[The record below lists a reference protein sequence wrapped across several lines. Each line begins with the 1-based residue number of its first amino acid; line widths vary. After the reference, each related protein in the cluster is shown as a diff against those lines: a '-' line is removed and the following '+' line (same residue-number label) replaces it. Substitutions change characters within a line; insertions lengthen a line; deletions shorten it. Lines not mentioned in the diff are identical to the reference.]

1 MELLKRLFGKEKK
14 QPSHS
19 KATVKKRTEKT
30 QRAIPYTASKEIP
43 KLCVETLKQLIPLRN
58 LTDEELTAFTATQT
72 PESFRKGVIIYEKG
86 EPIDSI
92 LYLLEGTIELR
103 PNENNGYEVS
113 DNIFKAKYPLS
124 TGKRHST
131 TAIAKTDIKILRVS
145 TLMLD
150 KGNSVYSEKKAICD
164 LNRLEVPIAL
174 SDCAIFHTFCK
185 DYGTSGFVLPTLP
198 DVAIKLRTAMQK
210 DIGVAEAAKII
221 QLDPGLSARLIQ
233 VANSPLFVSASPAT
247 NCLEAVNRIGLTATR
262 NLTISMSMKQAF
274 KCKDKGIQRRM
285 QKYWK
290 SSIHLSSVCCVL
302 AAKTGCI
309 NPDEALLAGLI
320 CDIGIVPFLKYT
332 DGFLADFGE
341 AYNADDMELSL
352 AVLRGPLG
360 VSLLQDWG
368 FSDEFTKIPAVA
380 EDWFYDSG
388 EELTLVDIVI
398 LAKLHSYIG
407 SPKMN
412 KLPNINSIPAYGKL
426 KDGTLSPEHSLNLL
440 HTSNDQIKE
449 MVKILS

>member
-1 MELLKRLFGKEKK
+1 MQLLKRLFGKEKK
-14 QPSHS
+14 QLSQSNAP
-19 KATVKKRTEKT
+19 AKKRAEKNQSARPVT
-30 QRAIPYTASKEIP
+30 SSKEVP
-43 KLCVETLKQLIPLRN
+43 NLSVDTLKQLIPLRN
-58 LTDEELTAFTATQT
+58 LTDEELAAFTATQK
-72 PESFRKGVIIYEKG
+72 PEIFRKGLIIYEKG
-86 EPIDSI
+86 EHIDSI
-92 LYLLEGTIELR
+92 IYLLEGTVEIK
-103 PNENNGYEVS
+103 PSENSGYEVS

-124 TGKRHST
+124 TGKRHNT
-131 TAIAKTDIKILRVS
+131 TAIAKTDVKILRVS
-145 TLMLD
+145 TLLLD
-150 KGNSVYSEKKAICD
+150 KGNSAYSEKKGICD
-164 LNRLEVPIAL
+164 LNQLEVPIAL

-185 DYGTSGFVLPTLP
+185 DYGTSGYILPTLP

-221 QLDPGLSARLIQ
+221 QLDPALSAKLIQ
-233 VANSPLFVSASPAT
+233 VANSPLFLSASPAT

-262 NLTISMSMKQAF
+262 NLTISISMKQAF
-274 KCKDKGIQRRM
+274 KYKDKEIQKRM

-332 DGFLADFGE
+332 DGFLADFGDT
-341 AYNADDMELSL
+341 YNANDMELSL

-368 FSDEFTKIPAVA
+368 FSDEFTKLPAIS
-380 EDWFYDSG
+380 EDWFYDKG
-388 EELTLVDIVI
+388 EELTLSDVVI

-440 HTSNDQIKE
+440 HTSKDQIKE
-449 MVKILS
+449 MVKVLS